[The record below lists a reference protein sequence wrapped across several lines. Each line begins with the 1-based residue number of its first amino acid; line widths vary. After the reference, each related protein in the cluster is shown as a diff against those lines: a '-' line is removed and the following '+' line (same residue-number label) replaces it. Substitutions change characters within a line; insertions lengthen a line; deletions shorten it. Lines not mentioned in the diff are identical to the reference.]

1 MTARGPADGES
12 KRNADGGPVAGGG
25 PVRASAGGP
34 GYQTI
39 VVEREGTIATVRI
52 NRPDKLNALNAA
64 VRREIA
70 QAMDRLAHDDGVRVA
85 VLCGTGEKAFAAG
98 ADVAEF
104 AGRTPGEQRQ
114 VYRRRRV
121 YDAVAAFPKP
131 VIAAIH
137 GFCLGGGVELA
148 LACDVRVADPSARF
162 GQFEIRLGLIPGAG
176 GTQRLA
182 RLVGPGQ
189 AARIALSGDV
199 VDAAEAHRIGLV
211 EILADEGE
219 HLARARELAGR
230 MARWSP
236 VALGLVK
243 ESLGAAAQTPLAEGL
258 ALEKE
263 LFLAAFASDDGREG
277 VRAFV
282 EKRRPEFRGR

>member
-1 MTARGPADGES
+1 MTTLADGPRRE
-12 KRNADGGPVAGGG
+12 ALA
-25 PVRASAGGP
+25 
-34 GYQTI
+34 
-39 VVEREGTIATVRI
+39 VEREGAVAVVRI
-52 NRPDKLNALNAA
+52 DRPDKLNALDAA

-70 QAMDRLAHDDGVRVA
+70 RAMDRLARDDAVRVA
-85 VLCGTGEKAFAAG
+85 LLCGTGGKAFAAG
-98 ADVAEF
+98 ADVSEF
-104 AGRTPGEQRQ
+104 AARAPDEQRR

-131 VIAAIH
+131 VVAAIH

-148 LACDVRVADPSARF
+148 LACDVRVADASARF

-199 VDAAEAHRIGLV
+199 IDAAEAHRIGLV

-219 HLARARELAGR
+219 HLERARRLAER

-243 ESLGAAAQTPLAEGL
+243 ESLRAAAETPLAEGL
-258 ALEKE
+258 AIEKE
-263 LFLAAFASDDGREG
+263 LFLAAFASGDGREG